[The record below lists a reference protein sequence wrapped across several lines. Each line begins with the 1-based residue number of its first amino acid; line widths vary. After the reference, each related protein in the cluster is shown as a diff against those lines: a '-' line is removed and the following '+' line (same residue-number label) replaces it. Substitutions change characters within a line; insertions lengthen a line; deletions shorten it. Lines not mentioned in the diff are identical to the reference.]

1 MTKLANKGTHLKAS
15 SVGSLVSLVCRLTKF
30 AWLDE
35 GSPAIREIVIETNK
49 FLTATFHHCIIG
61 MKLFNALVT
70 EMNYKNK
77 NRSLTQHR
85 KVAVSFR
92 DNALHDIF
100 EISLSMLNSLA
111 TRALPFS
118 TTLPPNEAAVV
129 ECQLLDQAISLLSNC
144 LNFDFIGVLPDE
156 ASDEAATLQVP
167 NNWKDRIQT
176 GSTLRLL
183 FNLYKGCT
191 TGKISLFVD
200 ASAPPII
207 GSGTASSNSGGGG
220 AFSAAPMGSP
230 GTTVFGNTSG
240 GGGGASQPMRD
251 FSISLEGAAQA
262 LDCISAM
269 VSVRRSLFTADAER
283 KRYLVHI
290 MRGVCEILREK
301 QGLKDEACYH
311 NFCKLLSRIKNN
323 QQLTDLIKSE
333 GYAEWLNLTASFTIE
348 ACNNPS
354 WSSNSMNYI
363 LGLWG
368 RLVASVP
375 YARLES
381 SGNSSA
387 MAVAGIMGIGSG
399 MQGGG
404 GTSSMPDVQLDKYV
418 PSIVGAYIRG
428 RVDLLTCANQDI
440 ALDELSDLENI
451 DDQLENMPTLCRYVY
466 EENVAIIRSIMD
478 PIMVQYERVWT
489 AIRSSPAAVDQHIP
503 TLRVLECQLAYLVA
517 IIGAVIGGGGAH
529 SSSSSAHALMR
540 ATSASQSINPVGEEA
555 CDAELCRQVFTLMMQ
570 GNRTLSEVASRLP
583 SALAASQD
591 SMVLKLRVD
600 VRLESSILYFMDQF
614 RKAYICDASGMPPP
628 LNIPKAGEAAWS
640 GGGSRYGVESTS
652 SSSMLFMRPSSASAT
667 EGRVSL
673 GSGGMM
679 DAPGTGV
686 SDGGVSSKGP
696 TSYQEML
703 VTATGRQRTFLM
715 MFDRMGLGDH
725 CVVVTHMVLKLANN
739 LRFWGND
746 DTIIK
751 RSNEVLH
758 DLVFSFASG
767 RLLLTIDEISQMLVN
782 HGQQY
787 FPFLA
792 NPRNVRH
799 RTTFYTSLARLVFFE
814 DDSERFDPFI
824 APLLSVLDSIA
835 PSIQVR
841 DDRIGSAIIGVS
853 RDLRGV
859 LAAAH
864 NKSSYNQCFDA
875 LFPHHIDTLLRGLE
889 VWTDNPKV
897 TTSVLKF
904 FSELVLQRGS
914 RISFGNSSPNGILLF
929 KRASQ
934 AIIVYGSRLMSQTP
948 PASSTD
954 LYPLRYKGIYISAQ
968 ILSRC
973 IDGGFVNFGVLEHY
987 QDRSF
992 SQALEVVLQ
1001 LLLGI
1006 NPPDLMTHP
1015 KVALSYMTV
1024 MHYICRSHLEALAAL
1039 PPQAFLQ
1046 AVRSIS
1052 EGLDSLDQEITS
1064 QAASALDQLSS
1075 HFVRISKKDTP
1086 LATQL
1091 RNQVSANPTL
1101 FQTLMNIL
1109 FNILVFSEQAN
1120 HYTLARPMLPIMLAA
1135 DAIQPDVMQALQAKL
1150 VAAQPLLLQERMSR
1164 EFENLTKEISKS
1176 LDALNRDR
1184 FLQRLSAFRIAVRE
1198 FAISM

>member
-1 MTKLANKGTHLKAS
+1 M
-15 SVGSLVSLVCRLTKF
+15 SLVQLVCRLTKF

-35 GSPAIREIVIETNK
+35 GSPAIKEIVQETNK
-49 FLTATFHHCIIG
+49 FLQATFHHCIIG
-61 MKLFNALVT
+61 LKLLNSLVT

-92 DNALHDIF
+92 DVALYDVF

-111 TRALPFS
+111 TRAMPFS
-118 TTLPPNEAAVV
+118 ASLSPNEAVVV
-129 ECQLLDQAISLLSNC
+129 EGQLLDQALNLLLQC

-167 NNWKDRIQT
+167 NSWKERIQT

-191 TGKISLFVD
+191 TGKIPLFVD
-200 ASAPPII
+200 ASAPPVV
-207 GSGTASSNSGGGG
+207 GSGSGGASGVFG
-220 AFSAAPMGSP
+220 APVGSP
-230 GTTVFGNTSG
+230 GTTVFGSAA

-251 FSISLEGAAQA
+251 FSQSSQRASQTLE
-262 LDCISAM
+262 CISCM
-269 VSVRRSLFTADAER
+269 ISVRRSLFSSDAER
-283 KRYLVHI
+283 KRFLVHI

-301 QGLKDEACYH
+301 QGLKDEDCYH
-311 NFCKLLSRIKNN
+311 SFCKLLSRIKNN
-323 QQLTDLIKSE
+323 QQLNELIRSE
-333 GYAEWLNLTASFTIE
+333 GYAEWVSLTANFTIE
-348 ACNNPS
+348 ACGNPS
-354 WSSNSMNYI
+354 WSTNSMHYI

-381 SGNSSA
+381 SGNTSA
-387 MAVAGIMGIGSG
+387 MAVAGVMGVGSG
-399 MQGGG
+399 TQGG
-404 GTSSMPDVQLDKYV
+404 GTSSMPDVHLDRYV
-418 PSIVGAYIRG
+418 PNIVGAYIRG
-428 RVDLLTCANQDI
+428 RVDQVTGPNQEF
-440 ALDELSDLENI
+440 ALDELADLENI
-451 DDQLENMPTLCRYVY
+451 EDQLENMPILCRYMY
-466 EENVAIIRSIMD
+466 EESTVMIRSIMD
-478 PIMVQYERVWT
+478 PLMARYEQAWGIV
-489 AIRSSPAAVDQHIP
+489 RSSQGSVPQHVT
-503 TLRVLECQLAYLVA
+503 TLRVLECQLAYMVA

-529 SSSSSAHALMR
+529 ASTSSAHALMR
-540 ATSASQSINPVGEEA
+540 ATTASQSVVPLGDEA
-555 CDAELCRQVFTLMMQ
+555 FDAELCRQVFTLMVQ
-570 GNRTLSEVASRLP
+570 GNRTMNEFASRLP

-591 SMVLKLRVD
+591 STLRMFRVD
-600 VRLESSILYFMDQF
+600 SRLDSAILYFMDQF
-614 RKAYICDASGMPPP
+614 RKAFICDASGMPPP
-628 LNIPKAGEAAWS
+628 LQQVKAGEAAWS
-640 GGGSRYGVESTS
+640 AAGSRLGGES
-652 SSSMLFMRPSSASAT
+652 SSSSSAMLMRPSSAGAADS
-667 EGRVSL
+667 RVRIGA
-673 GSGGMM
+673 GSSNGMM
-679 DAPGTGV
+679 DSTGGGGGGDAGGSKAPN
-686 SDGGVSSKGP
+686 
-696 TSYQEML
+696 SYQEML
-703 VTATGRQRTFLM
+703 ATATGRQRTFLM

-725 CVVVTHMVLKLANN
+725 CVIVTHMVLKLANN
-739 LRFWGND
+739 LRFWGD
-746 DTIIK
+746 DDSIIR
-751 RSNEVLH
+751 RSNDVLR

-767 RLLLTIDEISQMLVN
+767 RLLLTIDDISQMLLN

-824 APLLSVLDSIA
+824 APILSVLDSIA
-835 PSIQVR
+835 PSVSVR
-841 DDRIGSAIIGVS
+841 DDRIAVALIGVT
-853 RDLRGV
+853 RDLRGI

-889 VWTDNPKV
+889 MWADKPSV

-904 FSELVLQRGS
+904 FSEVVMQRGS
-914 RISFGNSSPNGILLF
+914 RIAFGNSSANGILLF

-934 AIIVYGSRLMSQTP
+934 AIIVYGTRLSQTQTP
-948 PASSTD
+948 STD
-954 LYPLRYKGIYISAQ
+954 AYALRYKGIYISAQ
-968 ILSRC
+968 ILARC

-992 SQALEVVLQ
+992 SQSLEVVLQ

-1006 NPPDLMTHP
+1006 SPPDLATFP
-1015 KVALSYMTV
+1015 KLLLSYMTV
-1024 MHYICRSHLEALAAL
+1024 MHYVCRSHLDALASL

-1052 EGLDSLDQEITS
+1052 DGLDSLDQEITS

-1075 HFVRISKKDTP
+1075 QFVRLSKKDTP

-1091 RNQVSANPTL
+1091 RNQVTANQTM
-1101 FQTLMNIL
+1101 FQTLMTIL
-1109 FNILVFSEQAN
+1109 FQILVFSEQAN
-1120 HYTLARPMLPIMLAA
+1120 HYTLARPMLPVLLAA
-1135 DAIQPDVMQALQAKL
+1135 DAIQPDVMQVLQAKL
-1150 VAAQPLLLQERMSR
+1150 VSAQPLEHQERMLK
-1164 EFENLTKEISKS
+1164 EFENLTKDISKS
-1176 LDALNRDR
+1176 LDALNRDK

-1198 FAISM
+1198 FAIV

>member
-1 MTKLANKGTHLKAS
+1 M
-15 SVGSLVSLVCRLTKF
+15 SLVQLVCRLTKF

-35 GSPAIREIVIETNK
+35 GSPAIREIVQETNK
-49 FLTATFHHCIIG
+49 FLQATFHHCIIG
-61 MKLFNALVT
+61 LKLLNALVG

-92 DNALHDIF
+92 DVALYDVF

-111 TRALPFS
+111 TRAMPFS
-118 TTLPPNEAAVV
+118 ASLSPNEALAV
-129 ECQLLDQAISLLSNC
+129 EGQLLDQALHLLFQC

-167 NNWKDRIQT
+167 NSWKERIQT

-191 TGKISLFVD
+191 TGKIPLFVD
-200 ASAPPII
+200 ASAPPVV
-207 GSGTASSNSGGGG
+207 GSGGGG
-220 AFSAAPMGSP
+220 VFSNPVGSP
-230 GTTVFGNTSG
+230 GTTTVFGNAAG

-251 FSISLEGAAQA
+251 FSQSSARASQTLE
-262 LDCISAM
+262 CISCM
-269 VSVRRSLFTADAER
+269 ISVRRSLFSSDAER
-283 KRYLVHI
+283 KRFLVHI

-301 QGLKDEACYH
+301 QGLKDEDCYH
-311 NFCKLLSRIKNN
+311 SFCKLLSRIKNN
-323 QQLTDLIKSE
+323 QQLNELIRSE
-333 GYAEWLNLTASFTIE
+333 GYAEWVSLTANFTIE
-348 ACNNPS
+348 ACGNPS
-354 WSSNSMNYI
+354 WSTNSMHYI

-381 SGNSSA
+381 SGNTSA
-387 MAVAGIMGIGSG
+387 MAVAGVMGIGSG
-399 MQGGG
+399 TQGGA
-404 GTSSMPDVQLDKYV
+404 TSMPDVHLDRYV
-418 PSIVGAYIRG
+418 PNIVGAYIRG
-428 RVDLLTCANQDI
+428 RIDQLTGASQEF
-440 ALDELSDLENI
+440 ALDELGDLENI
-451 DDQLENMPTLCRYVY
+451 EDQLENMPILCRYMY
-466 EENVAIIRSIMD
+466 EETTVMIRSIMD
-478 PIMVQYERVWT
+478 PLMLRYEQAW
-489 AIRSSPAAVDQHIP
+489 AIVRSSQGSAPQHVAA
-503 TLRVLECQLAYLVA
+503 LKVLECQLAYMVA
-517 IIGAVIGGGGAH
+517 VIGAVIGGGGAH
-529 SSSSSAHALMR
+529 ASSSSAHALMR
-540 ATSASQSINPVGEEA
+540 ATTASQSIVPLGEEA
-555 CDAELCRQVFTLMMQ
+555 FDAELCRQVFTLMVQ
-570 GNRTLSEVASRLP
+570 GNRTMNEVASHLP

-591 SMVLKLRVD
+591 ITLKTFRVD
-600 VRLESSILYFMDQF
+600 SRLDSAILYFMDQF
-614 RKAYICDASGMPPP
+614 RKAFICDASGMPPP
-628 LNIPKAGEAAWS
+628 LQQAKAGEAAWS
-640 GGGSRYGVESTS
+640 SAGSRLGGES
-652 SSSMLFMRPSSASAT
+652 SSSSSVLLMRPSSAGAADSRV
-667 EGRVSL
+667 GRVGAASN
-673 GSGGMM
+673 GGMM
-679 DAPGTGV
+679 DASGGAGGSDAGGGGGGGT
-686 SDGGVSSKGP
+686 KAP

-725 CVVVTHMVLKLANN
+725 CVIVTHMVLKLANN
-739 LRFWGND
+739 LRFWGD
-746 DTIIK
+746 DDSIIR
-751 RSNEVLH
+751 RSNDVLR

-782 HGQQY
+782 HGQQH

-824 APLLSVLDSIA
+824 APILSVLDSIA
-835 PSIQVR
+835 PSVQVR
-841 DDRIGSAIIGVS
+841 DDRIAIAIIGVS

-875 LFPHHIDTLLRGLE
+875 LFPQHIDTLLRGLE
-889 VWTDNPKV
+889 VWADKPSV

-904 FSELVLQRGS
+904 FSELVMQRGS
-914 RISFGNSSPNGILLF
+914 RIAFGNSSPNGILLF

-934 AIIVYGSRLMSQTP
+934 AIVVYGTRLSQTP
-948 PASSTD
+948 TPSTD
-954 LYPLRYKGIYISAQ
+954 AYALRYKGIYISSQ
-968 ILSRC
+968 ILARC

-1006 NPPDLMTHP
+1006 SPADLTTFP
-1015 KVALSYMTV
+1015 KLLLSYMTI
-1024 MHYICRSHLEALAAL
+1024 MHYVCRSHLDALASL

-1052 EGLDSLDQEITS
+1052 DGLDSLDQEITS

-1075 HFVRISKKDTP
+1075 QFVRLSKKDTQ

-1091 RNQVSANPTL
+1091 RTQVTANQTM
-1101 FQTLMNIL
+1101 FQTLMTIL
-1109 FNILVFSEQAN
+1109 FQILVFSEQAN
-1120 HYTLARPMLPIMLAA
+1120 HYTLARPMLPVMLAA
-1135 DAIQPDVMQALQAKL
+1135 DAIQPDVMQVLQAKL
-1150 VAAQPLLLQERMSR
+1150 VSAQPLEHQERMLR
-1164 EFENLTKEISKS
+1164 EFENLTKDISKS
-1176 LDALNRDR
+1176 LDALNRDK

-1198 FAISM
+1198 FAIT